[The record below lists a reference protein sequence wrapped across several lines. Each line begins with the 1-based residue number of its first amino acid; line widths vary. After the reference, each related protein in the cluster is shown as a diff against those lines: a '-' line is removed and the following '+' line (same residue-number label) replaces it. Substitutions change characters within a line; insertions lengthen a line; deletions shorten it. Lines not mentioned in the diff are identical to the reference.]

1 MSLRRG
7 RLKSGS
13 RRTAARCM
21 SHLTTAR
28 HSACRPNCFVSP
40 APPPKCRAIP
50 KPNARR
56 LAESATSP
64 SFPSIRSAIMRCG
77 SGSTTCIPPAS
88 IPGRFCAIS
97 ESTPSGAFRIISTI
111 CRPRAWTATSRA
123 CAKARRIEPLR
134 RCEWTKN
141 DCPRMLYPRKKR
153 RTAFLTCAALLVIV
167 PLGMTTA
174 FAQLRGHGG
183 PVRALAIS
191 SDGQTAVTGSFDST
205 AIRWSLTRNA
215 AEQVLRFH
223 ADAVNAVVLLRDGRA
238 ATAGA
243 DGRIA
248 IWTPGNAEPDAVLE
262 GHTAPIAAL
271 ALSPDGA
278 ILASA
283 SWDQTVRLWP
293 LAGGVPRVLEGHTQ
307 NVNGVAFAPHGRTL
321 VSVSYDQSV
330 RIWPLSGPSTPTV
343 VAMPSPLNAVAVGGD
358 GEITAGGADG
368 KLYFL
373 NGSGAPAGEIA
384 AGPRPVIS
392 IAISPDGALMAAAG
406 IGGSVAVIDRKTRD
420 VAGTLV
426 GPGLPVWSVAF
437 LPDSRT
443 LLTGGADNII
453 RRWDA
458 VTGDPVD
465 PILLETAGD
474 PLAAYAG
481 DHGAE
486 VFRACVACHTLNA
499 EQANKAGP
507 TLAGIFGR
515 RIATLPGYNFSEGLK
530 RLDIVWTPETVSRLF
545 EIGPSAYTPGTKMP
559 EQRIGSDQDRA
570 ALVQFLERATKR

>member
-1 MSLRRG
+1 
-7 RLKSGS
+7 
-13 RRTAARCM
+13 
-21 SHLTTAR
+21 
-28 HSACRPNCFVSP
+28 
-40 APPPKCRAIP
+40 
-50 KPNARR
+50 
-56 LAESATSP
+56 
-64 SFPSIRSAIMRCG
+64 
-77 SGSTTCIPPAS
+77 
-88 IPGRFCAIS
+88 
-97 ESTPSGAFRIISTI
+97 
-111 CRPRAWTATSRA
+111 
-123 CAKARRIEPLR
+123 
-134 RCEWTKN
+134 
-141 DCPRMLYPRKKR
+141 MLDPRKKCR
-153 RTAFLTCAALLVIV
+153 PAFLTCAALLVIL
-167 PLGMTTA
+167 PLWMNA
-174 FAQLRGHGG
+174 ALAQLRGHGG

-223 ADAVNAVVLLRDGRA
+223 ADAVNAVVLLKDGRA

-248 IWTPGNAEPDAVLE
+248 IWSPGNAPPDAVLE
-262 GHTAPIAAL
+262 GHTGPIAAL

-283 SWDQTVRLWP
+283 SWDQTLRLWP
-293 LAGGVPRVLEGHTQ
+293 LAGGAPRVLEGHTQ
-307 NVNGVAFAPHGRTL
+307 NVNGVAFAPDGRTL

-330 RIWPLSGPSTPTV
+330 RIWPLSGPPAPTV
-343 VAMPSPLNAVAVGGD
+343 VAMPSPLNAVAVSGD
-358 GEITAGGADG
+358 GEIAAGGADG

-373 NGSGAPAGEIA
+373 TGVGAAAGEIA

-392 IAISPDGALMAAAG
+392 IAISPNGALMAAAS
-406 IGGSVAVIDRKTRD
+406 IGGSVAVIDRKARD
-420 VAGTLV
+420 LARTLV

-481 DHGAE
+481 DHGAD
-486 VFRACVACHTLNA
+486 VFRACVACHTLGA
-499 EQANKAGP
+499 EQANRAGP

-515 RIATLPGYNFSEGLK
+515 RIATLPGYNFSEALR

-559 EQRIGSDQDRA
+559 EQRIGSEPDRA
-570 ALVQFLERATKR
+570 ALVKFLERATRR